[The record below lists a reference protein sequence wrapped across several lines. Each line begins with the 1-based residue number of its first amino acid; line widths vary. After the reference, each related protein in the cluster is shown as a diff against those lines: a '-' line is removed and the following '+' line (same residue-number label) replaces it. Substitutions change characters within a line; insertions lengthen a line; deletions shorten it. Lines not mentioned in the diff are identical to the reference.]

1 MEKCSLIR
9 YRCQPQRRRGFTLIE
24 VMVVLVVLAVLLS
37 VGAPSFTNLIRNNRL
52 VSAVYDL
59 RGSLS
64 TARSEALAQRV
75 FVTVCSSND
84 GASCSGTWEDG
95 YIAFTD
101 FDGDGTID
109 TGGGGPDDLVF
120 LAEVTGVR
128 DITVNLAAADASGR
142 LRFDPQ
148 GTALNNNGTFTVCD
162 VRGASEARALFLSN
176 AGSARSLEDTNGDG
190 IVNLP
195 AAAGGGNVSCP

>member
-1 MEKCSLIR
+1 MEKCSSIR
-9 YRCQPQRRRGFTLIE
+9 HRHPPHRRRGFTLIE

-101 FDGDGTID
+101 FDGDGTLD

-128 DITVNLAAADASGR
+128 DITINLAAADASGR

-162 VRGASEARALFLSN
+162 VRGAGEARALFLSN

>member
-1 MEKCSLIR
+1 MC
-9 YRCQPQRRRGFTLIE
+9 GH
-24 VMVVLVVLAVLLS
+24 LLHQ
-37 VGAPSFTNLIRNNRL
+37 AH
-52 VSAVYDL
+52 
-59 RGSLS
+59 
-64 TARSEALAQRV
+64 
-75 FVTVCSSND
+75 
-84 GASCSGTWEDG
+84 
-95 YIAFTD
+95 
-101 FDGDGTID
+101 
-109 TGGGGPDDLVF
+109 LVF

-128 DITVNLAAADASGR
+128 DITINLAAADASGR

-162 VRGASEARALFLSN
+162 VRGAGEARALFLSN

>member
-1 MEKCSLIR
+1 MEKCSSIR
-9 YRCQPQRRRGFTLIE
+9 HRPPPHRRRGFTLIE

-101 FDGDGTID
+101 FDGDGTLD

-128 DITVNLAAADASGR
+128 DITINLAAADASGR

-162 VRGASEARALFLSN
+162 VRGAGEARALFLSN

>member
-1 MEKCSLIR
+1 MEKCAAIR
-9 YRCQPQRRRGFTLIE
+9 FRRPPHRRRGFTLIE

-75 FVTVCSSND
+75 FVSVCSSND

-109 TGGGGPDDLVF
+109 TGGTGPDDLVF
-120 LAEVTGVR
+120 LAEVTGVQ
-128 DITVNLAAADASGR
+128 DITINLAAADASGR

-162 VRGASEARALFLSN
+162 VRGAGEARALFLSN

>member
-1 MEKCSLIR
+1 M
-9 YRCQPQRRRGFTLIE
+9 
-24 VMVVLVVLAVLLS
+24 MVVLVVLAVLLT
-37 VGAPSFTNLIRNNRL
+37 VGAPSFSNLIRSNRL
-52 VSAVYDL
+52 VSSVNDL

-95 YIAFTD
+95 YIGFTD

-109 TGGGGPDDLVF
+109 TGGGGPDDAVF

-128 DITVNLAAADASGR
+128 DITINLAAADASGR

>member
-1 MEKCSLIR
+1 MEKCSSIR
-9 YRCQPQRRRGFTLIE
+9 YLHPPHRRRGFTLIE

-84 GASCSGTWEDG
+84 GASCNGTWEDG

-101 FDGDGTID
+101 FDGEGDID

-128 DITVNLAAADASGR
+128 DITINLAAADASGR

-162 VRGASEARALFLSN
+162 VRGAGEARALFLSN

>member
-1 MEKCSLIR
+1 M
-9 YRCQPQRRRGFTLIE
+9 
-24 VMVVLVVLAVLLS
+24 VLVVLAVLLS

-101 FDGDGTID
+101 FDGDGTLD
-109 TGGGGPDDLVF
+109 TGGGGPDDLGF

-128 DITVNLAAADASGR
+128 DITINLAAADASGR

-162 VRGASEARALFLSN
+162 VRGAGEARALFLSN